1 MVSVTVQYC
10 SMALSLIFL
19 WMSSRK
25 LIVSLRYPAGVAVQ
39 GAEAES
45 FSQYQ
50 CVGTVGRQR
59 TQRAGRESAA
69 DRTNKNIAVPCETT
83 V

>member
-45 FSQYQ
+45 FSQHQ

-59 TQRAGRESAA
+59 TQSAGRESDAVS
-69 DRTNKNIAVPCETT
+69 TNRNTVVTCETT